1 MIVVDTHA
9 WFWWLTEDTRLSRMA
24 RSRLNR
30 EREVVVPAICLWEI
44 TSRSIRGRVALDY
57 ELNEFISRALEWD
70 GVTVAALT
78 PAIGIAAARLA
89 QTVTLD
95 PADQLIAATAMD
107 RRVPLVTADERLK
120 SLPGLLTLW

>member
-44 TSRSIRGRVALDY
+44 ALMSLRGRVALDY
-57 ELNEFISRALEWD
+57 EVNEFISRALEWD
-70 GVTVAALT
+70 GVTVAPLT
-78 PAIGIAAARLA
+78 PAIGIVAAKLA
-89 QTVTLD
+89 QTFTLD

-107 RRVPLVTADERLK
+107 RRVPRATADERLT
-120 SLPGLLTLW
+120 SLPGLQTLW